1 MPRARKISADVLYAF
16 RERYGV
22 THEELELLF
31 GQGSDGRTSRRW
43 HKDDAPY
50 YIGLLMAYV
59 DRYGFEVL
67 EQMLED
73 PDYPILLPDPPDE
86 DEAA

>member
-1 MPRARKISADVLYAF
+1 MPKARKISADVLYAF
-16 RERYGV
+16 RERYEL

-50 YIGLLMAYV
+50 YVGLLIAYV
-59 DRYGFEVL
+59 DRYGFDVIEG
-67 EQMLED
+67 MLD
-73 PDYPILLPDPPDE
+73 NPDGFPILLPGPEEP
-86 DEAA
+86 